1 MKFEKILFHT
11 RFREMALSALE
22 ALLDLTKA
30 GLKEVVLV
38 HVISREKV
46 AFVPYGGY
54 MKEKEVE
61 IKKKARDRFE
71 QWQAV
76 LAKKGVKSKIYIQV
90 GVPNAVILDIAV
102 KEKVDMIVAG
112 RKKRSLFEKVYVGT
126 HMLDL
131 IRRSPIPI
139 LMDKYMAEYEI
150 DGKII
155 TKINEHIFDRPM
167 LATDWSQPSSNALDA
182 LTDLK
187 GLASD
192 VIVVHNIGVKI
203 SKAMSPAQ
211 LQELKK
217 ESRRRLKEYCR
228 HLTAAGLNAE
238 SHLSSGRTAPEIID
252 LSRKYNSSMIVLGR
266 TGKDWLSQYWLGG
279 VSHRVAENSELPV
292 LLIP

>member
-1 MKFEKILFHT
+1 MKFEKILFNT
-11 RFREMALSALE
+11 RFREMALNAIE

-30 GLKEVVLV
+30 GLKEVILV
-38 HVISREKV
+38 HVIEREKV

-54 MKEKEVE
+54 MKEKEAH
-61 IKKKARDRFE
+61 IKKKAGARFE
-71 QWQAV
+71 KWREV
-76 LAKKGVKSKIYIQV
+76 LEKKGVKSKIYIQV
-90 GVPNAVILDIAV
+90 GVQNAVILDIAG

-112 RKKRSLFEKVYVGT
+112 RKKRSLFEKVFVGT
-126 HMLDL
+126 HLLDL
-131 IRRSPIPI
+131 IRRSPVPI
-139 LMDKYMAEYEI
+139 LMYKYMAEYEK

-155 TKINEHIFDRPM
+155 TRINNHVFDRPM

-182 LTDLK
+182 LTGFK
-187 GLASD
+187 GLASG

-211 LQELKK
+211 LLELQK

-228 HLTAAGLNAE
+228 RLTAAGLKAE
-238 SHLSSGRTAPEIID
+238 SRLSSGRTSSEIIN
-252 LSRKYNSSMIVLGR
+252 LSRQNKATMIVLGR
-266 TGKDWLSQYWLGG
+266 TGKDWLSEYWLGG

>member
-11 RFREMALSALE
+11 RFREMALSAFE

-30 GLKEVVLV
+30 GLKEIVFVY
-38 HVISREKV
+38 VIPREEV

-54 MKEKEVE
+54 MKEKEAE
-61 IKKKARDRFE
+61 IKKKAGDRFE

-76 LAKKGVKSKIYIQV
+76 LAKKGVTSKINIQV
-90 GVPNAVILDIAV
+90 GVPNAVILDIAG
-102 KEKVDMIVAG
+102 KEKVDMIVTG

-139 LMDKYMAEYEI
+139 LMDKYMAEYEK

-155 TKINEHIFDRPM
+155 TRINEHIFDRPM
-167 LATDWSQPSSNALDA
+167 LATDWSQPSSNAVDA
-182 LTDLK
+182 LTGLK

-203 SKAMSPAQ
+203 SKAMNQAQ

-228 HLTAAGLNAE
+228 RLTAAGLKAE
-238 SHLSSGRTAPEIID
+238 SHLSSGRSAPEIIN
-252 LSRKYNSSMIVLGR
+252 LSRQYNASMIVLGR

>member
-11 RFREMALSALE
+11 RFRETALSAFE
-22 ALLDLTKA
+22 ALLDLTKV
-30 GLKEVVLV
+30 GLKEIVLV
-38 HVISREKV
+38 YVIPREEV

-54 MKEKEVE
+54 MKEKEAA
-61 IKKKARDRFE
+61 IKKKTRDRFK

-76 LAKKGVKSKIYIQV
+76 LAKKGVTSKINIQV
-90 GVPNAVILDIAV
+90 GVPNAVILDIAG
-102 KEKVDMIVAG
+102 KEKVDMIVTG

-139 LMDKYMAEYEI
+139 LMDKYMAEYEK

-155 TKINEHIFDRPM
+155 TRINEHIFDRPM
-167 LATDWSQPSSNALDA
+167 LATDWSQPSSNAVDA
-182 LTDLK
+182 LTGLK

-203 SKAMSPAQ
+203 SKAMNQAQ

-228 HLTAAGLNAE
+228 RLTAAGLKAE
-238 SHLSSGRTAPEIID
+238 SHLSSGRSAPEIIN
-252 LSRKYNSSMIVLGR
+252 LSRQYNASMIVLGR

-279 VSHRVAENSELPV
+279 VSHRVSENSELPV

>member
-1 MKFEKILFHT
+1 MKFEKILFNT

-22 ALLDLTKA
+22 ELLDLTKV

-38 HVISREKV
+38 HVIEREKV

-54 MKEKEVE
+54 MKEKETH

-71 QWQAV
+71 KWQAV
-76 LAKKGVKSKIYIQV
+76 LEKKRIKSKIYIQV
-90 GVPNAVILDIAV
+90 GMQNAVILDIAG

-126 HMLDL
+126 HLLDL
-131 IRRSPIPI
+131 IRRSPVPI
-139 LMDKYMAEYEI
+139 LMNKYMTEYEKE
-150 DGKII
+150 GKII
-155 TKINEHIFDRPM
+155 SRINDHIFERPM
-167 LATDWSQPSSNALDA
+167 LATDWSQPSSNAVDA
-182 LTDLK
+182 LTGFK

-192 VIVVHNIGVKI
+192 VIVVHNIGVRI

-211 LQELKK
+211 LLELKK

-228 HLTAAGLNAE
+228 RLTAAGLKAE
-238 SHLSSGRTAPEIID
+238 SHLSSGRTFPEIIN
-252 LSRKYNSSMIVLGR
+252 LSRKYNASMIVLGR
-266 TGKDWLSQYWLGG
+266 TGKDWMSQYWLGG
-279 VSHRVAENSELPV
+279 VSHRVAESSELPV

>member
-22 ALLDLTKA
+22 ALLDLTKI

-54 MKEKEVE
+54 MKEKEEE

-76 LAKKGVKSKIYIQV
+76 LAKKGVESKIYIQV
-90 GVPNAVILDIAV
+90 GIPNAVILDIAG

-139 LMDKYMAEYEI
+139 LMDKYMAEYEQ
-150 DGKII
+150 DGEII
-155 TKINEHIFDRPM
+155 TRINDHIFDRPM
-167 LATDWSQPSSNALDA
+167 LATDWSQPSSNAVDA
-182 LTDLK
+182 LKGLK

-203 SKAMSPAQ
+203 SKGMSPAQ
-211 LQELKK
+211 LLDLKK
-217 ESRRRLKEYCR
+217 ESRRRLKECCKS
-228 HLTAAGLNAE
+228 LTSEGIKAE
-238 SHLSSGRTAPEIID
+238 SHLSSGRTANEIIN
-252 LSRKYNSSMIVLGR
+252 LSRRHNASMIVLGR

>member
-1 MKFEKILFHT
+1 MKYEKILFHT

-22 ALLDLTKA
+22 ALLDLTKV

-38 HVISREKV
+38 HVILREKV

-54 MKEKEVE
+54 MKEKEAE

-76 LAKKGVKSKIYIQV
+76 LEKKGVKSKIYIQV
-90 GVPNAVILDIAV
+90 GIPNAVILDIAG
-102 KEKVDMIVAG
+102 KENVDMIVAG

-139 LMDKYMAEYEI
+139 LMDKYMAEYEL
-150 DGKII
+150 DGKIM
-155 TKINEHIFDRPM
+155 TRINEHIFDRPM
-167 LATDWSQPSSNALDA
+167 LATDWSQPSSNAVDA
-182 LTDLK
+182 LISLK
-187 GLASD
+187 GLATD

-203 SKAMSPAQ
+203 SKGLSPAQ

-217 ESRRRLKEYCR
+217 ESRRRLKEYCKC
-228 HLTAAGLNAE
+228 LTVAGLNSE
-238 SHLSSGRTAPEIID
+238 SHLSSGRTASEIINQ
-252 LSRKYNSSMIVLGR
+252 SRSYNSTMIVLGR

>member
-11 RFREMALSALE
+11 RFRETALSAFE
-22 ALLDLTKA
+22 ALLDLTKV
-30 GLKEVVLV
+30 GLKEIVLV
-38 HVISREKV
+38 YVIPREEV

-54 MKEKEVE
+54 MKEKEAE

-76 LAKKGVKSKIYIQV
+76 LAKKGVTGKINIQV
-90 GVPNAVILDIAV
+90 GVPNAVILDIAG
-102 KEKVDMIVAG
+102 KEKVDMIVTG

-131 IRRSPIPI
+131 VRRSPIPI
-139 LMDKYMAEYEI
+139 LMDKYMAEYEK

-155 TKINEHIFDRPM
+155 TRINEHIFDRPM
-167 LATDWSQPSSNALDA
+167 LATDWSQPSSNAVDA
-182 LTDLK
+182 LKGLK
-187 GLASD
+187 GLASGT
-192 VIVVHNIGVKI
+192 IVVHNIDVKI
-203 SKAMSPAQ
+203 SKAMSQSQ

-217 ESRRRLKEYCR
+217 ESRKRLKEYCR
-228 HLTAAGLNAE
+228 RLTAAGLKAE
-238 SHLSSGRTAPEIID
+238 SHLSSGRSAPEIID
-252 LSRKYNSSMIVLGR
+252 LSRQYHASMIILGR
-266 TGKDWLSQYWLGG
+266 TGKDWLSEYWLGG

>member
-1 MKFEKILFHT
+1 MKFEKILFNT
-11 RFREMALSALE
+11 RFREMALNSLE
-22 ALLDLTKA
+22 GMLDLIKA

-38 HVISREKV
+38 YIIPREEV
-46 AFVPYGGY
+46 AFVPFGGY
-54 MKEKEVE
+54 MKEEEEKIKE
-61 IKKKARDRFE
+61 KAGEQFK

-76 LAKKGVKSKIYIQV
+76 LAKKGVKSKTYVQV
-90 GVPNAVILDIAV
+90 GMPNAVILDIAN
-102 KEKVDMIVAG
+102 KEKVDMIVSG
-112 RKKRSLFEKVYVGT
+112 RKKRSLFEKVYVGG

-139 LMDKYMAEYEI
+139 LMNKYMAEYEQDDEI
-150 DGKII
+150 V
-155 TKINEHIFDRPM
+155 TRVNEHIFDRPM
-167 LATDWSQPSSNALDA
+167 LATDWSQPSSNAVDA
-182 LTDLK
+182 LAGLK

-203 SKAMSPAQ
+203 SKGMSPAQ

-217 ESRRRLKEYCR
+217 ESRRRLKAYCKR
-228 HLTAAGLNAE
+228 LTSAGINAE
-238 SHLSSGRTAPEIID
+238 SHLSSGRTAAEIIN
-252 LSRKYNSSMIVLGR
+252 LSRSYNSTMIVLGR

>member
-1 MKFEKILFHT
+1 MKFKKILFHT
-11 RFREMALSALE
+11 RFREMALGALE

-38 HVISREKV
+38 HVIQREEV
-46 AFVPYGGY
+46 AFVPYGGF
-54 MKEKEVE
+54 MKEKETHM
-61 IKKKARDRFE
+61 KKKAKDLFE

-76 LAKKGVKSKIYIQV
+76 LSKKGVKSKIYIQT
-90 GVPNAVILDIAV
+90 GVPNAVILEIAG
-102 KEKVDMIVAG
+102 KEKVDLIVAG

-139 LMDKYMAEYEI
+139 LMDKYIAEYEQ

-155 TKINEHIFDRPM
+155 TRTNEHIFDRPM
-167 LATDWSQPSSNALDA
+167 LATDWSQPSSNAVDA
-182 LTDLK
+182 LTGLK
-187 GLASD
+187 GLASN

-217 ESRRRLKEYCR
+217 ESRRRLKEYCKR
-228 HLTAAGLNAE
+228 LTAAGLKAE
-238 SHLSSGRTAPEIID
+238 SHLSSGRTAPEIIN
-252 LSRKYNSSMIVLGR
+252 LSRQYNASMIVLGR
-266 TGKDWLSQYWLGG
+266 TGKDWLSEYWLGG

>member
-1 MKFEKILFHT
+1 MKFKKILFHT
-11 RFREMALSALE
+11 RFREMALGALE

-38 HVISREKV
+38 HVIQREEV
-46 AFVPYGGY
+46 AFVPYGGF
-54 MKEKEVE
+54 MKEKEAHM
-61 IKKKARDRFE
+61 KKKAKDLFE

-76 LAKKGVKSKIYIQV
+76 LSKKGVKSKIYIQT
-90 GVPNAVILDIAV
+90 GVPNAVILEIAG
-102 KEKVDMIVAG
+102 KEKVDLIVAG

-139 LMDKYMAEYEI
+139 LMDKYIAEYEQ

-155 TKINEHIFDRPM
+155 TRTNEHIFDRPM
-167 LATDWSQPSSNALDA
+167 LATDWSQPSSNAVDA
-182 LTDLK
+182 LTGLK
-187 GLASD
+187 GLASN

-217 ESRRRLKEYCR
+217 ESRRRLKEYCKR
-228 HLTAAGLNAE
+228 LTAAGLKAE
-238 SHLSSGRTAPEIID
+238 SHLSSGRTAHEIIN
-252 LSRKYNSSMIVLGR
+252 LSRQYNASMIVLGR
-266 TGKDWLSQYWLGG
+266 TGKDWLREYWLGG

>member
-11 RFREMALSALE
+11 QFREMALSSLE
-22 ALLDLTKA
+22 ALLDLTKT

-38 HVISREKV
+38 HVIQREEV
-46 AFVPYGGY
+46 AFVPYGGF
-54 MKEKEVE
+54 MKEKEAHM
-61 IKKKARDRFE
+61 KKKANDRFE
-71 QWQAV
+71 KWQAV
-76 LAKKGVKSKIYIQV
+76 LSKKGVKSKIYIQV
-90 GVPNAVILDIAV
+90 GVPNAVILEIAG

-126 HMLDL
+126 HLLDL

-139 LMDKYMAEYEI
+139 LMYKYTAEYEQ

-155 TKINEHIFDRPM
+155 TRSNEHIFDRPM
-167 LATDWSQPSSNALDA
+167 LATDWSQPSSNAIDA
-182 LTDLK
+182 LKGLK
-187 GLASD
+187 GLAKD

-217 ESRRRLKEYCR
+217 ESNRRLKEYCKR
-228 HLTAAGLNAE
+228 LTAAGLKAE
-238 SHLSSGRTAPEIID
+238 SHLSSGRTAPEIIN
-252 LSRKYNSSMIVLGR
+252 LSRQYNASMIVLGR
-266 TGKDWLSQYWLGG
+266 TGKDWLSEYWLGG
-279 VSHRVAENSELPV
+279 VSHRIAENSELPV

>member
-11 RFREMALSALE
+11 QFREKALSSLE
-22 ALLDLTKA
+22 VLLDLTKV
-30 GLKEVVLV
+30 GLKEIVLV
-38 HVISREKV
+38 YVIPREEV
-46 AFVPYGGY
+46 AFLPFGGY
-54 MKEKEVE
+54 MKEEEEK
-61 IKKKARDRFE
+61 IKKKAGEQFK
-71 QWQAV
+71 QWQAL
-76 LAKKGVKSKIYIQV
+76 LAKKKVKSKTYIQV
-90 GVPNAVILDIAV
+90 GVPNAVILDIAD

-139 LMDKYMAEYEI
+139 LMDKYMAEYEQ

-155 TKINEHIFDRPM
+155 TRINEHIFDRPM
-167 LATDWSQPSSNALDA
+167 LATDWSQPSSNAVDA
-182 LTDLK
+182 LAGLK
-187 GLASD
+187 GLATD
-192 VIVVHNIGVKI
+192 VVVVHNIGVKI
-203 SKAMSPAQ
+203 SKAMSPVQ

-228 HLTAAGLNAE
+228 RLTAAGLNAE
-238 SHLSSGRTAPEIID
+238 SHLSSGRTASELID